1 MPFCVIDE
9 EEAEYAAHVYFSTF
23 AESLVTNT
31 HLRKLLTTIDRMVMN
46 AENITTSSKFI
57 MDPNENSLPPAATLG
72 YELVKERLS
81 LDDAQDNSEKGV
93 GIRPG

>member
-1 MPFCVIDE
+1 
-9 EEAEYAAHVYFSTF
+9 
-23 AESLVTNT
+23 
-31 HLRKLLTTIDRMVMN
+31 
-46 AENITTSSKFI
+46 

-93 GIRPG
+93 GIWPGKPKSNCNLSEL